1 MYFLTQVVNKR
12 STVLIDTWW
21 NVNSEIK
28 SMSSLIRVGFNR
40 YMVECELIRK
50 RMTAQ
55 IFLCFNRYMVE
66 CEYFLLFQNSCL
78 QRRFNRYMVEC
89 ELT

>member
-1 MYFLTQVVNKR
+1 MVECECGWAGTIEEMI
-12 STVLIDTWW
+12 S
-21 NVNSEIK
+21 
-28 SMSSLIRVGFNR
+28 GFNR

-66 CEYFLLFQNSCL
+66 CELCY
-78 QRRFNRYMVEC
+78 
-89 ELT
+89 ELKRQGKG